1 MADAPYL
8 AESWSGLIQFRC
20 PACGY
25 DTFLQARIDAHM
37 AQCPRYQA
45 SLHTEGLRAG
55 EPPAPPPPEPEP
67 EPEPDEEPV
76 PAQPT
81 PARA

>member
-25 DTFLQARIDAHM
+25 DTLLQPRIDAHM
-37 AQCPRYQA
+37 AQCPRYQEALHA
-45 SLHTEGLRAG
+45 STLRAG
-55 EPPAPPPPEPEP
+55 EPPAPPPPEPD
-67 EPEPDEEPV
+67 PDEEPE

-81 PARA
+81 PAGA